1 MGQTVKDVTPK
12 NRATFL
18 QHFREVWTVTH
29 AAAMTGIA
37 PKTVYEWAKKDPGF
51 AADFSHAREAV
62 ADMLEQEAIRRAC
75 QGINRPVYYKGQK
88 VDTNKEYS
96 DTLLIFLLKG
106 QKPEKY
112 GDKVRQ
118 EITGESGGP
127 LRIEFGVTR
136 PERPELEAGQ
146 EIKTIEAKV
155 ID

>member
-1 MGQTVKDVTPK
+1 MCNLQTSVTDQKKD
-12 NRATFL
+12 NFL
-18 QHFREVWTVTH
+18 DRFEEVWTVTH
-29 AAAMTGIA
+29 AAAMAGISR
-37 PKTVYEWAKKDPGF
+37 KTVYEWANKDPEF
-51 AADFSHAREAV
+51 AIKFSHAKEAV

-75 QGINRPVYYKGQK
+75 QGINRPVYYQGQK

-106 QKPEKY
+106 QKPDKY

-155 ID
+155 VD